1 MNKYQQALKATME
14 LLPEIVR
21 ATVQGSYVYTPEP
34 IYAILVK
41 KGLGEVNMD
50 IENPEVS
57 GEFATR
63 ATQKGIDEYSAP
75 EEADGEANDQD
86 TQEPDKENETVTQ
99 STSVFEIEDIKV
111 VKKRATSGNLKYPF
125 DQLEIGQSFFI
136 PATTERPE
144 PWKSLCGAITVANNR
159 HSVLNFEED
168 GITPVMRKKRNSDEK
183 VQATKLTRRFAI
195 TKDTKDGVEGAR
207 MGRIEL

>member
-195 TKDTKDGVEGAR
+195 TKDTKDDVEGAR